1 MSFDNSGYFEQ
12 AESESAVDADMLA
25 WDYLTLDEWTIRE
38 GLLNNLA
45 GTKQER
51 KQQAKASFEAKIME
65 RGAKTKYVLGQH
77 LVGVFKGLQQRVGEE
92 RRMQHSWAE
101 P

>member
-1 MSFDNSGYFEQ
+1 MSLDNSGYFEQ

-65 RGAKTKYVLGQH
+65 RGCKDQVCSGAAL
-77 LVGVFKGLQQRVGEE
+77 
-92 RRMQHSWAE
+92 RRSVQGPPAARW
-101 P
+101 